1 VGPDARVGWR
11 GIVAT
16 RERLVE
22 LSGLVD
28 NTSATIGM
36 ASDIDAAGNI
46 VATAAN
52 RAVLLVPQR

>member
-1 VGPDARVGWR
+1 
-11 GIVAT
+11 
-16 RERLVE
+16 LVE

-36 ASDIDAAGNI
+36 ASDIDETGNI